1 MLGSELPTY
10 HAVIDEAS
18 MTLSAVCWD
27 SWLPEGS
34 GFWGF
39 LFDVAFSSI
48 CLSPEALPFPHQA
61 RLPPQPPQRA
71 PVPSSRMEAPLL
83 EEPEAK
89 SPTPGEVSPRIT
101 AYPTWDLSPRPGHC
115 QIFRTKQKCFRE
127 VVCVP

>member
-48 CLSPEALPFPHQA
+48 CLSPEAL
-61 RLPPQPPQRA
+61 
-71 PVPSSRMEAPLL
+71 
-83 EEPEAK
+83 
-89 SPTPGEVSPRIT
+89 
-101 AYPTWDLSPRPGHC
+101 LSPPPGLAPP
-115 QIFRTKQKCFRE
+115 TASPE
-127 VVCVP
+127 GPSLVL